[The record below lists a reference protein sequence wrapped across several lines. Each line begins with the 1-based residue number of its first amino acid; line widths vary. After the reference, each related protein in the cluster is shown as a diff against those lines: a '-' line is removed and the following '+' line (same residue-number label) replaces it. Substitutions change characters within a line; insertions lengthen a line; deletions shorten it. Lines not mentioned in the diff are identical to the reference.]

1 MLAGVHGAGLAHV
14 ASLAPAAGALLEV
27 QVPGYAGNH
36 HYQRMAAHGG
46 LLYRLVVRVQFTP
59 PNT

>member
-1 MLAGVHGAGLAHV
+1 V